1 MSMTPMVNSVLS
13 FVLLGIGIVASIHI
27 LILLG
32 RNNTSHEGYFRWMHR
47 ISGYLFFFLYLFIC
61 IIMFKKLE
69 GYNILPPKAVIHA
82 YIGIA
87 LFPLIIIKICIAR
100 FYKKFYRSLPV
111 YGMILLIAV
120 FLQIPLYAGLHFIS
134 AIKSQYISLS
144 ERGRLVRVNVNMGR
158 KIVQQKC
165 ATCHSLERVYA
176 HVKSEADW
184 REYVSLMRAKDP
196 AVMNDR
202 EAVEAL
208 GYLVKNLG
216 IDETKMDIQIGM
228 RIILEKC
235 HTCHTIERIFTSKK
249 TRGGWAKTVEQMRSF
264 DPFLLN
270 DFEARQVN
278 YYLGKVLALQ
288 ELSQTRK
295 EMHLISQNGDLLI
308 Q

>member
-1 MSMTPMVNSVLS
+1 MFMTPMVNSVLS
-13 FVLLGIGIVASIHI
+13 FVLLGIGIIATTHI

-32 RNNTSHEGYFRWMHR
+32 KNNTNQERYFRWVHR
-47 ISGYLFFFLYLFIC
+47 ISGYLFFSLYLFIC
-61 IIMFKKLE
+61 VIMFQKLE
-69 GYNILPPKAVIHA
+69 GFNILPPKAAIHA

-87 LFPLIIIKICIAR
+87 IFPLIVIKICIVR

-111 YGMILLIAV
+111 YGVILVIAV
-120 FLQIPLYAGLHFIS
+120 FLQVPLYAGLYFIS

-165 ATCHSLERVYA
+165 VTCHSLERVYA
-176 HVKSEADW
+176 YVKSESDW
-184 REYVSLMRAKDP
+184 REYVSRMRAKDP

-202 EAVEAL
+202 EALEAL

-216 IDETKMDIQIGM
+216 IDETKMDIQVGM

-235 HTCHTIERIFTSKK
+235 HKCHTIERIFTSKK
-249 TRGGWAKTVEQMRSF
+249 TRGEWAKTVELMRSF

-278 YYLGKVLALQ
+278 YYLGKVLARQ
-288 ELSQTRK
+288 ELGQSKAERPQ
-295 EMHLISQNGDLLI
+295 LSQN
-308 Q
+308 